1 MGRLLLIFFFI
12 GGFAASSLAQ
22 MPVSTRPASNL
33 RKKTLALTQRI
44 TALDT
49 LSIVPRTFSVGGY
62 HDSAYS
68 IDYVNALLTWKGEL
82 PPAAVTVSYRVFGT
96 KLNRIARRLNYDS
109 IQNNFLAGPVTI
121 NGYRSKA
128 DERFFNFGNLNY
140 NGSFGRGISFGNSQD
155 AVVTSSLNLQLNGY
169 LADSIQIAAA
179 ITDNNIPIQPD
190 GTTQQLN
197 EFDRIF
203 LQFKKRDWQLS
214 LGDID
219 LRQSNSYFLNFYKR
233 LQGASF
239 ENRSRLAPGISTA
252 TLVSGSV
259 AKGKFT
265 RNIFQGQ
272 EGNQGPYRLT
282 GANRELFFVV
292 LANTERVYIDGVLQ
306 QRGEDRE
313 YVINYNTAEVTFT
326 ANRMITK
333 DSRIQIEFEYADR
346 NYLNTN
352 LYVTNE
358 LDVHNRLKMRLS
370 AFQNG
375 DAKSSPINQTLDTRQ
390 KIFLSNIGDSVSKAI
405 YPVAVPDTFSVGKI
419 LYKKIDTL
427 YGNGQRD
434 SVFVYSNNKDDQLYN
449 LVFIDAGQGNADY
462 LPDLSGA
469 NGKVYTWMAPVG
481 GVKQGRYAPAAY
493 LVTPKLQ
500 QVASAGF
507 DFTPDKNTLLRAEF
521 GYSKWDVNTF
531 SQKDKANDRGYAL
544 KLIFNHA
551 HRIGPAEKNRKL
563 VTEGSYEWVDARF
576 RPLERLRNV
585 EFLRDWGLPYDAGAA
600 DETLYQIG
608 TAVTD
613 EKTGSVRYQ
622 LSGYHRGSSFRGMR
636 NSLFQNQQ
644 WKGWKLNNQ
653 LNYTT
658 INSQTEKGYFL
669 RPTLDVSKQ
678 FQKLNNYTAGA
689 AFSLE
694 QNLLRSKASD
704 SVSPTSFSFQTG
716 QVYFKSPEQLPDHW
730 SITYLTRTNKYPGGK
745 DLVKTDRS
753 HNINLLIEL
762 LKNTHHQFRFNT
774 TFRSLDVL
782 RTGILSQTPDKSL
795 LGRAEY
801 LINEWK
807 GLLAGNV
814 LYEAGTGQEQKRDY
828 AFLEVPA
835 GQGQYTWIDYDNNG
849 IQSLNEFEIAQFQD
863 QAKYI
868 RIYTPTN
875 EFIKA
880 NYNTLNYS
888 ISLNPRAAI
897 DVYTSSGYKRLLT
910 KLNLQS
916 SLQIQKKELAQGVI
930 SLNPF
935 SKGLSDATLLSL
947 NSIFSSS
954 LSFNRFNTQWG
965 IDANS
970 IQNSSKALLIYG
982 QESRLVKEQTVK
994 GRFALV
1000 KSVWID
1006 VSLKSGTNSLAVS
1019 NPKFGNRNYRLRI
1032 YSVEP
1037 RLNITSGTNFRLV
1050 TGYKYTDKR
1059 NTQNEMEIYTSH
1071 SSGTEAKYNIL
1082 QSSSVLLKFTYTD
1095 IRFYARKNAP
1105 VNTNST
1111 VSYIMLDGLLPGKN
1125 FLWNLDLTKRIS
1137 SNLEMNIQYEGRKPG
1152 SARTVHIGRASLRAL
1167 L

>member
-1 MGRLLLIFFFI
+1 MF
-12 GGFAASSLAQ
+12 SS
-22 MPVSTRPASNL
+22 
-33 RKKTLALTQRI
+33 
-44 TALDT
+44 
-49 LSIVPRTFSVGGY
+49 
-62 HDSAYS
+62 
-68 IDYVNALLTWKGEL
+68 
-82 PPAAVTVSYRVFGT
+82 
-96 KLNRIARRLNYDS
+96 KLNQVTRRLNYDS

-121 NGYRSKA
+121 SGYRNGQ

-140 NGSFGRGISFGNSQD
+140 TGSFGRGISFGNSQD

-203 LQFKKRDWQLS
+203 LQFKKKDWQLS

-233 LQGASF
+233 LQGAAF
-239 ENRSRLAPGISTA
+239 ETTSRPAPGISNT

-265 RNIFQGQ
+265 RNIFPGQ

-292 LANTERVYIDGVLQ
+292 LANTERVYIDGVLM
-306 QRGEDRE
+306 QRGEDKD

-358 LDVHNRLKMRLS
+358 VNLHNRLKMRVS

-375 DAKSSPINQTLDTRQ
+375 DAKTSPINQTLDTRQ
-390 KIFLSNIGDSVSKAI
+390 KIFLSNIGDSVNKAI

-419 LYKKIDTL
+419 LYKKIDTA
-427 YGNGQRD
+427 YNGGQKD
-434 SVFVYSNNKDDQLYN
+434 SVYVYSNNKDDQLYN
-449 LVFIDAGQGNADY
+449 LAFIDVGQGNADY

-469 NGKVYTWMAPVG
+469 NGKAYKWIAPLN

-493 LVTPKLQ
+493 LVTPKRQ

-507 DFTPDKNTLLRAEF
+507 DFTPDKNTTLRAEF
-521 GYSKWDVNTF
+521 GYSKYDLNLF
-531 SQKDKANDRGYAL
+531 SQKDKSNDPGYAVRL
-544 KLIFNHA
+544 QFGNTRNIGGSSSGKKL
-551 HRIGPAEKNRKL
+551 L
-563 VTEGSYEWVDARF
+563 TEGSYEWVDARF
-576 RPLERLRNV
+576 TPLERLRNV
-585 EFLRDWGLPYDAGAA
+585 EFARDWGLPYDAGRA
-600 DETLYQIG
+600 DETLYHIG
-608 TAVTD
+608 TEIRS
-613 EKTGSVRYQ
+613 EKSGSVRYE
-622 LSGYHRGSSFRGMR
+622 LSGYHRGSGFRGMR
-636 NSLFQNQQ
+636 NGLYQRQQ

-653 LNYTT
+653 FLYTA
-658 INSQTEKGYFL
+658 INSQTEKGGFL
-669 RPTLDVSKQ
+669 RPALDVSKQ
-678 FQKLNNYTAGA
+678 LPKLRNYTVGA
-689 AFSLE
+689 AWSLE
-694 QNLLRSKASD
+694 RNELRNKKTD
-704 SVSPTSFSFQTG
+704 SVSATSFLFQTA
-716 QVYFKSPEQLPDHW
+716 QVYLASPAQQPDHW
-730 SITYLTRTNKYPGGK
+730 SITYLTRSNQYPLGK

-753 HNINLLIEL
+753 HNINLLVEL
-762 LKNTHHQFRFNT
+762 LKRSRHQFRFNT
-774 TFRSLDVL
+774 TFRTLDIL
-782 RTGILSQTPDKSL
+782 QPGILSQTPDKSL

-801 LINEWK
+801 LVNEWK
-807 GLLAGNV
+807 GLLTGNA

-828 AFLEVPA
+828 AYLEVPA
-835 GQGQYTWIDYDNNG
+835 GQGQYTWIDYDQNG

-888 ISLNPRAAI
+888 VSINPRAAI
-897 DVYTSSGYKRLLT
+897 DVYTSNGYKKLLT
-910 KLNLQS
+910 RLNLQS
-916 SLQIQKKELAQGVI
+916 TLQIQKKERAHGVV
-930 SLNPF
+930 SFNPF
-935 SKGLSDATLLSL
+935 GKGLSDTALLSL
-947 NSIFSSS
+947 NSIFSNSF
-954 LSFNRFNTQWG
+954 SFNRFNTQWG
-965 IDANS
+965 LDLNS

-982 QESRLVKEQTVK
+982 QESRLVREKTLK
-994 GRFALV
+994 GRFTLV
-1000 KSVWID
+1000 KSLWVD
-1006 VSLKSGTNSLAVS
+1006 MSLKSGLNSLAVS
-1019 NPKFGNRNYRLRI
+1019 NPKFGNRNYYLHI

-1037 RLNITSGTNFRLV
+1037 RLNFTRGTNFRLV
-1050 TGYKYTDKR
+1050 TGYRYTDKR
-1059 NTQNEMEIYTSH
+1059 NKQNDQEIYTSH
-1071 SSGTEAKYNIL
+1071 SSQTEVKYNIL
-1082 QSSSVLLKFTYTD
+1082 QSSSVLFKFTYTD
-1095 IRFYARKNAP
+1095 IQYSTRKNSP

-1125 FLWNLDLTKRIS
+1125 FLWNLDLTKRLS
-1137 SNLEMNIQYEGRKPG
+1137 NNLEMNIQYEGRKPG
-1152 SARTVHIGRASLRAL
+1152 EARTVHIGRASLRAL